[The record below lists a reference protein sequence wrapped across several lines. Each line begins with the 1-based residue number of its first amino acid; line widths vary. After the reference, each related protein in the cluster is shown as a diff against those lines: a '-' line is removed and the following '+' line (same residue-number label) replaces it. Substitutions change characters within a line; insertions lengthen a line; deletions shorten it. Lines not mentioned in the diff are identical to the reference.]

1 MSLYTIVY
9 VSIAT
14 QEMSAEDLKKIFK
27 AGRANNEKAGI
38 TGMLL
43 YRDGFFL
50 QVIEGEEAQVDALY
64 KKVIEDSRHT
74 NHLLI
79 YKRPIEKRAFS
90 EHLLSAS
97 DVDASVFKDVKG
109 FSDFMQRPTPEFLE
123 QCTSDIEEYL
133 NLFKS

>member
-14 QEMSAEDLKKIFK
+14 DAMSAEDLKTIFK
-27 AGRANNEKAGI
+27 TGRANNEKAGI

-43 YRDGFFL
+43 HRDGFFL
-50 QVIEGEEAQVDALY
+50 QVIEGEEEQVDALY
-64 KKVIEDSRHT
+64 DKVIKDSRHT

-97 DVDASVFKDVKG
+97 DVDAAVFKDVKG
-109 FSDFMQRPTPEFLE
+109 FSDFMQQPNREFVE